1 MTEKILLNGATT
13 AIGSLPH
20 KDAAEAVG
28 FILDSDLDIPAWPQ
42 LPARDFMEYMIPQ
55 YSEGLP
61 FVKVDEAQKRIW
73 CEIPEDKS
81 EGLTEFFE
89 KFLAGEPEAFAHSPK
104 TTTGFFA
111 FVDELKRR
119 GKKFDCVKGAVC
131 GPVTTTMGLADQD
144 KRPIFYDVDM
154 RDAAV
159 KLLAM
164 KARWQVRKLV
174 PYCSKVLIFQDEP
187 VLAGFGTS
195 AYLSLTT
202 DDVITMCDEIN
213 DAIHEEGALSGIH
226 CCGNT
231 DWAMVMAAKFDLV
244 NFDAYEF
251 ARTVALYPDAVKDF
265 LGRGGVLA
273 WGAVPTTQDIDS
285 TDIDEIYARL
295 RDGMSALVAKGVSE
309 EALRRQCVLT
319 PSCGA
324 GNLDEKQCAK
334 VFDLLSQLRKRFRQ
348 Q

>member
-1 MTEKILLNGATT
+1 MTEQFLLNGATT

-20 KDAAEAVG
+20 KDAAAAVE
-28 FILDSDLDIPAWPQ
+28 FILNNDLDIPAWPQ
-42 LPARDFMEYMIPQ
+42 LPARAFLEHMIPQ

-61 FVKVDEAQKRIW
+61 FVEVDEAQRRIR
-73 CEIPEDKS
+73 CEIPADKS

-89 KFLAGEPEAFAHSPK
+89 KYLADDPTAFAHTPA
-104 TTTGFFA
+104 TTAGFFA
-111 FVDELKRR
+111 FVDELKKR
-119 GKKFDCVKGAVC
+119 GAKYDCVKGAVC
-131 GPVTTTMGLADQD
+131 GPVTTTMGLADAE
-144 KRPIFYDVDM
+144 KRPIYYDTDM

-164 KARWQVRKLV
+164 KARWQVRQLA
-174 PYCSKVLIFQDEP
+174 PYCGKVLIFQDEP

-195 AYLSLTT
+195 AYLSLKAE
-202 DDVITMCDEIN
+202 DVIAMCDEIN
-213 DAIHEEGALSGIH
+213 DAIHAEGALSGIH

-251 ARTVALYPDAVKDF
+251 AQAVALYPGAVKEF

-273 WGAVPTTQDIDS
+273 WGAVPTTQDIDT
-285 TDIDEIYARL
+285 TDLDEIYSRL
-295 RDGMSALVAKGVSE
+295 SEGMSALAGKGVAE

-324 GNLDEKQCAK
+324 GNLNEKQCAK
-334 VFDLLSQLRKRFRQ
+334 VFDLLSQLRNRFRQ
-348 Q
+348 